1 MKFLIKND
9 LFDIFERIK
18 NYDNNYFIVFD
29 TDLSKFKVYTD
40 KFQIDKTPEYI
51 EGNKLYYV
59 LTFPYKEL
67 DVRSIQYLYQ
77 TEIKNVDLL
86 IKNLNL
92 QNDILEKT
100 NDAKNLNQSMTE
112 IEKYLREQSKGG

>member
-9 LFDIFERIK
+9 LFNIFERIK
-18 NYDNNYFIVFD
+18 NYDNNYFVIFD
-29 TDLSKFKVYTD
+29 TNLSKFQVCTD

-59 LTFPYKEL
+59 LTFPYQEL
-67 DVRSIQYLYQ
+67 DVRSINYLYQ
-77 TEIKNVDLL
+77 TEIKNIDLL
-86 IKNLNL
+86 IKNLNQ

-100 NDAKNLNQSMTE
+100 NDTKNLNRSMTE
-112 IEKYLREQSKGG
+112 MEKYLREQSKGG